1 MESNSMER
9 YIQEYGKAVY
19 SYCMYIT
26 KNKYDADDLYQQTF
40 LIAFQKNEI
49 DAENNPKSYL
59 ITIAAN
65 VWRNVI
71 RKKTWRK
78 EKADIIPTIDEELNN
93 TPDDGKSPED
103 EVIQN
108 EEELLIRKLVL
119 SLPDKFREVI
129 LMYYMEDMSINEIAA
144 ALKIP
149 AGTVKSRMNKA
160 KKMLKEKMN
169 YDR

>member
-9 YIQEYGKAVY
+9 YIQEYGKSVY

-65 VWRNVI
+65 VWKNVI

>member
-1 MESNSMER
+1 MESNNIER
-9 YIQEYGKAVY
+9 YIQEYGKSVY
-19 SYCMYIT
+19 SFCMYIT
-26 KNKYDADDLYQQTF
+26 KNKYDAEDIYQQTF

-49 DAENNPKSYL
+49 DSEKNPKSYL

-65 VWRNVI
+65 VWNNVI

-78 EKADIIPTIDEELNN
+78 EKADIVPIIEEELNN
-93 TPDDGKSPED
+93 IPDSNKSPE
-103 EVIQN
+103 ERVVQS
-108 EEELLIRKLVL
+108 EEETQIRKLVV
-119 SLPDKFREVI
+119 SLPDKLRAVI

-144 ALKIP
+144 ALGIP

-160 KKMLKEKMN
+160 KKMLKEKMS

>member
-65 VWRNVI
+65 VWKNVI

-119 SLPDKFREVI
+119 SLPDKLREVI

>member
-1 MESNSMER
+1 MER